1 MLRHALL
8 LHVAAASTTLGYVV
22 NNGTSCYVY
31 LESLTHSGQLVDDT
45 PSMPICRPRGFFGGT
60 NVTFRGLW
68 TGTIQWPGYIFPYT
82 LID

>member
-31 LESLTHSGQLVDDT
+31 LESLTYSGQPVDDT
-45 PSMPICRPRGFFGGT
+45 PSILQAFDLHGT
-60 NVTFRGLW
+60 NGSVILTKNTL
-68 TGTIQWPGYIFPYT
+68 YI
-82 LID
+82 DHV